1 MSNPKVINLLLKSVA
16 TPLFLG
22 LATFHLAHANSFEPE
37 YQQATNNSIPWATST
52 EADNFFDATHLL
64 DMRQGSLL
72 SDKVSDFRSMG
83 YETATG
89 KRVNFNKWYSNK
101 WTDFRILWMTQLD
114 KQNGIIWGF
123 STGEKGAKYTISP
136 GLTLGFIHQRELSRN
151 MTFSIQ
157 GTVVIGGHLKE
168 KSCMA
173 DYGEIGGVQ
182 EVNCRLAA
190 STLEPKETL
199 KHLLNESPKEDKMIM
214 FKLTY
219 LF

>member
-1 MSNPKVINLLLKSVA
+1 MLKQKVISLLLKSVA

-22 LATFHLAHANSFEPE
+22 LATFHLAHANLLEPE
-37 YQQATNNSIPWATST
+37 YQQATNPSIPWASST

-64 DMRQGSLL
+64 DMRQGSIL

-89 KRVNFNKWYSNK
+89 KRVNFNKWYSTK
-101 WTDFRILWMTQLD
+101 WTDFRILWMTQID
-114 KQNGIIWGF
+114 KQNGFIWGF
-123 STGEKGAKYTISP
+123 STGEKGVKYNISP
-136 GLTLGFIHQRELSRN
+136 GLTLGFIHQRELGKN
-151 MTFSIQ
+151 MSFTIQ
-157 GTVVIGGHLKE
+157 GTTVIGGWLKE

-199 KHLLNESPKEDKMIM
+199 KYLLNERPKEDSMLMVK
-214 FKLTY
+214 FTY